1 MSKLQATKPQTTAPK
16 KTKPKNTEPHSMHNE
31 KVVLI
36 TGAAQRLGAAT
47 ARELHKRGWRVLIH
61 FRQSQEKAE
70 ALAAELNSIR
80 QHSCHT
86 VQADLSCDVDVK
98 NMAINAQAIF
108 SRIDALVNNASSF
121 YATPIGSVS
130 TEQWDDIF
138 ASNARAPFFLAQALA
153 PELKRRGGAIVNMID
168 IHAQRALKEHT
179 VYCMAKAA
187 QAMLTESL
195 AKELAPEIRVN
206 GIAPGAI
213 LWPST
218 QKTSTETQDKILHE
232 IPLQRLGET
241 QDIARTIAFLLED
254 SPYITGQIITVDG
267 GRSL

>member
-1 MSKLQATKPQTTAPK
+1 MSKPQATKAPATDLASTAA
-16 KTKPKNTEPHSMHNE
+16 HRVHQE

-36 TGAAQRLGAAT
+36 TGAAQRIGAAT
-47 ARELHKRGWRVLIH
+47 ARELHKRGWRVLVH
-61 FRQSQEKAE
+61 FRHSQEKAE
-70 ALAAELNSIR
+70 ALATELNNIR
-80 QHSCHT
+80 PQSCHT
-86 VQADLSCDVDVK
+86 VQADLSCDIDIK
-98 NMAINAQAIF
+98 NLAINAQAIF

-130 TEQWDDIF
+130 TEHWDDIF

-153 PELKRRGGAIVNMID
+153 PELKNRGGTIVNMID

-218 QKTSTETQDKILHE
+218 QAMDAESQAKILRD
-232 IPLQRLGET
+232 IPLQRLGEA